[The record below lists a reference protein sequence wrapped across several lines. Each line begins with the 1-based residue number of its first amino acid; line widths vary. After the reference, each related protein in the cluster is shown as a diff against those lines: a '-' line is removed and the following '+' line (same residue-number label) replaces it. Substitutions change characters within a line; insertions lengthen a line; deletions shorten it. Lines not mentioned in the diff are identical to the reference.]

1 LSTYQGNI
9 RRDMSNTIKSAFSAV
24 LLSMLI
30 VFSAKAALPMA
41 VEGQPLPSL
50 APMIERVQASLVS
63 ISIQARVQA
72 RRDPFDDPFFRRFFD
87 QRRAAR
93 NREVFATGVVVD
105 ALQGLILTNEHSVRG
120 ASLIKITLSD
130 GRVVEGE
137 VIGTDANTDIALI
150 KTNVVGLSAIAL
162 GDSSSLRV
170 GDFVVSI
177 GDPLGDQNTIIS
189 GIVSGLARQNS
200 LQAHE
205 HFIQSDAAIG
215 PGVLVDLNGDLIGLN
230 IAKSAQTAS
239 STRIGFSTPIN
250 LALRV
255 KNQLVKYGTPQRG
268 FLAVQ
273 VQDLTPDLANAFDIQ
288 QRGGAVVTS
297 VTPGSSAEDAGI
309 LVGDVILEAGTQSIN
324 RSNDLRSVIGQQ
336 FAGDELAMM
345 VARQGNRLSLQPV
358 LESSTLASKKGTM
371 IHHQL
376 EGATLKEIDT
386 RQVSTNLEDGVLV
399 SAVKKG
405 SVAWNH
411 GVRAND
417 IIVSANRK
425 SVRNLDTFREAING
439 QDVLMLNIVRG
450 NGALF
455 LLLQ

>member
-1 LSTYQGNI
+1 
-9 RRDMSNTIKSAFSAV
+9 MSNTIKSILSAV
-24 LLSMLI
+24 LLSGLI
-30 VFSAKAALPMA
+30 SFPVKGALPMA

-63 ISIQARVQA
+63 IAIQARVQA

-87 QRRAAR
+87 QRRTTR

-120 ASLIKITLSD
+120 ASIIKITLND

-137 VIGTDANTDIALI
+137 VIGADATTDIALI
-150 KTNVVGLSAIAL
+150 KVNVVGLSAITL
-162 GDSSSLRV
+162 GDSSDLRV

-177 GDPLGDQNTIIS
+177 GDPLGEQNTIIS
-189 GIVSGLARQNS
+189 GIVSGLARRNS

-215 PGVLVDLNGDLIGLN
+215 PGVLVNLNGDLIGLN

-255 KNQLVKYGTPQRG
+255 KGQLVKYGTPQRG

-273 VQDLTPDLANAFDIQ
+273 VQDLTPDLASAFDIQ

-297 VTPGSSAEDAGI
+297 VVPGSSAEQAGL
-309 LVGDVILEAGTQSIN
+309 LVGDVILEANTQTIN

-336 FAGDELAMM
+336 FAGDELPVM
-345 VARQGNRLSLQPV
+345 VVRQGTRLSLQPV
-358 LESSTLASKKGTM
+358 LESSTRASKKGTM
-371 IHHQL
+371 IHTQL

-386 RQVSTNLEDGVLV
+386 RQVSTNIEEGVLV
-399 SAVKKG
+399 SVVKKD

-425 SVRNLDTFREAING
+425 SVRNLESFREAISG

>member
-1 LSTYQGNI
+1 
-9 RRDMSNTIKSAFSAV
+9 MKSLFSVA
-24 LLSMLI
+24 LLSGLI
-30 VFSAKAALPMA
+30 SFSAKAALPVA

-50 APMIERVQASLVS
+50 APMIERVQATLVS
-63 ISIQARVQA
+63 IAVQSRVQA
-72 RRDPFDDPFFRRFFD
+72 RRDPFNDPFFRRFFN
-87 QRRAAR
+87 QRRSNR
-93 NREVFATGVVVD
+93 NSEVYATGVVVD
-105 ALQGLILTNEHSVRG
+105 ALQGMILTNEHSVRG
-120 ASLIKITLSD
+120 ASTIKVTLSD
-130 GRVVEGE
+130 GREVEGE
-137 VIGTDANTDIALI
+137 VVGADSTTDVALV
-150 KTNVVGLSAIAL
+150 KVNVVGLSAIRLA
-162 GDSSSLRV
+162 DSNALRV

-177 GDPLGDQNTIIS
+177 GDPLGEQNTIVS
-189 GIVSGLARQNS
+189 GIVSGLAKANS

-215 PGVLVDLNGDLIGLN
+215 PGVLVDLNGDLVGLN

-255 KNQLVKYGTPQRG
+255 KDQLVKYGTPQRG

-288 QRGGAVVTS
+288 QRGGAVVTN
-297 VTPGSSAEDAGI
+297 VVAGSSAEKAG
-309 LVGDVILEAGTQSIN
+309 LMVGDVILQAGAQSIN
-324 RSNDLRSVIGQQ
+324 RGNDLRSVIGQQ
-336 FAGDELAMM
+336 FAGDELDMM
-345 VARQGNRLSLQPV
+345 VARQGTRLTLQPI
-358 LESSTLASKKGTM
+358 LESSTRASKKGTM

-376 EGATLKEIDT
+376 EGATFNEMDA
-386 RQVSTNLEDGVLV
+386 RQVSTNAENGVLV

-425 SVRNLDTFREAING
+425 SVRDLDGFRQAING
-439 QDVLMLNIVRG
+439 HDVLMLNIVRG
-450 NGALF
+450 SGALF